1 MTKTV
6 TYHGAIILLNIL
18 CLVQLL
24 MLTMGGE
31 AYAADPT
38 SLPINPMEAFPTIIA
53 IFVIDAAYLF
63 CTKRYGSP
71 ERQTKDV

>member
-24 MLTMGGE
+24 MLFFGGE

-38 SLPINPMEAFPTIIA
+38 SLPIDPTEAFPTIIA
-53 IFVIDAAYLF
+53 ILVVDAAYIF
-63 CTKRYGSP
+63 CAKKFGSP
-71 ERQTKDV
+71 ERQTNNV